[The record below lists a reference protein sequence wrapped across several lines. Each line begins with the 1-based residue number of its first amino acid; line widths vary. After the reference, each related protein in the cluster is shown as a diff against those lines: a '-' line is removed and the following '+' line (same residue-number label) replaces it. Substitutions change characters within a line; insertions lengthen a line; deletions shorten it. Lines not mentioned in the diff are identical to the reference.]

1 MSLKHNLICI
11 VDDDRSMSRMLS
23 RVIRASAFEVV
34 SFGSAEE
41 FLESNAVEESAC
53 LILDLNL
60 PGMSG
65 IDLQQHLT
73 NSGSEMPIIFISGH
87 ADEATKRGVLEAGA
101 AGFFNNPFKI
111 DTLLEMVRGLPA
123 LVHRQS
129 KPLLDCTKVQVKRTN
144 VQF

>member
-41 FLESNAVEESAC
+41 FLDSPAVEESAC

-73 NSGSEMPIIFISGH
+73 NSGSETPIIFISGH
-87 ADEATKRGVLEAGA
+87 ADEAIKREVLEAGA
-101 AGFFNNPFKI
+101 AGFFSKPFKI
-111 DTLLEMVRGLPA
+111 DALLEMVRSLPA
-123 LVHRQS
+123 LAVR
-129 KPLLDCTKVQVKRTN
+129 
-144 VQF
+144 